1 MAFLPK
7 LLSFNVLVFLTYRL
21 SFVYVGSNMP
31 PLIFYSSFFLVLGDI
46 PSSFSIFLILC
57 ISLDLADFLFIFKS
71 GSVCLE
77 LTFMLESCLEFLL
90 FITFGG
96 LPPCMLLVLADCMR
110 DRFELLS
117 PLRLDI
123 LDTLLFS
130 LLCMVLRVICAFK
143 EAGGGLFN
151 TESVNLMCL
160 GCLLDLVVSI

>member
-1 MAFLPK
+1 M
-7 LLSFNVLVFLTYRL
+7 
-21 SFVYVGSNMP
+21 
-31 PLIFYSSFFLVLGDI
+31 VLGEI

-57 ISLDLADFLFIFKS
+57 INLDLADFLFNFKS
-71 GSVCLE
+71 GRVCLE

-90 FITFGG
+90 FITLGG

-110 DRFELLS
+110 ERLELLP

-130 LLCMVLRVICAFK
+130 LLWRVFLVICTFK
-143 EAGGGLFN
+143 EAEGGLFN
-151 TESVNLMCL
+151 TESVNFMCL